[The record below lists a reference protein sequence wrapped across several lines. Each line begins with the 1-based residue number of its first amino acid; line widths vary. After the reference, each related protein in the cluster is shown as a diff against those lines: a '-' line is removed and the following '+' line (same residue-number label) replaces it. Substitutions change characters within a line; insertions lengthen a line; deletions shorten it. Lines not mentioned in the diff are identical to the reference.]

1 MSNFYTD
8 STNSNIVPIIRIG
21 EVISIIDPTKSGTI
35 KVRLQGIDAN
45 ESDTQLIPCVPL
57 LPKYLVTLPKVG
69 ESVFIFQYESNMS
82 TPVASF
88 KNKRFWIG
96 PLITQP
102 TKLDNEPYNS
112 SLSILPDG
120 YEKLRDPNLEIG
132 SYGNDDDVIL
142 QGRYNTDII
151 QKDRQIWLRTG
162 KTLDGEPNRFNDVDL
177 GYIHLKYGN
186 EKLKRNI
193 VDREVTELIPQF
205 PNLTINVIINTITND
220 GQILSGDLTNDRYIA
235 SDIKRTEV
243 FITVKDYKTGN
254 LISGFELDIIE
265 EDNNT
270 TPKNKKSRQIAID
283 RAKEFIDTN
292 KGDKW
297 LIKSECVEIIKTYKG
312 ENGIAVSDSIKE
324 PIESTKTIKVIE
336 YEKGEQ
342 PSSSVINV
350 VANKI
355 NLISHDGE
363 HTFELTN
370 PESLISDEEQ
380 EKINNE
386 AHPIVYGDKL
396 VEFLELV
403 KDYVNLH
410 VHPYHGRESDPS
422 TVKTGVLN
430 FDLNTILNPN
440 INTN

>member
-8 STNSNIVPIIRIG
+8 TTNSKIVPIIRIG

-45 ESDTQLIPCVPL
+45 ESDSQLIPCVPL

-82 TPVASF
+82 TPVTSF

-120 YEKLRDPNLEIG
+120 YEQLRNPNLEKG

-177 GYIHLKYGN
+177 GYIHLKYGT
-186 EKLKRNI
+186 EKLKRKI
-193 VDREVTELIPQF
+193 VDKEVTERIPQF
-205 PNLTINVIINTITND
+205 PDITINVIINTITND
-220 GQILSGDLTNDRYIA
+220 GQILSGDLTNDRYTA
-235 SDIKRTEV
+235 SDVDRTEV
-243 FITVKDYKTGN
+243 FITISDYKTGELVN
-254 LISGFELDIIE
+254 GFE
-265 EDNNT
+265 
-270 TPKNKKSRQIAID
+270 NKTDYVGTNSRQKGTD
-283 RAKEFIDTN
+283 SAKQFIDNN
-292 KGDKW
+292 KGDRW
-297 LIKSECVEIIKTYKG
+297 SIKSNSNEIITGYKG

-336 YEKGEQ
+336 FEKGEQ

-370 PESLISDEEQ
+370 PESLITDEEQ

-386 AHPIVYGDKL
+386 AHPIVYGDTL
-396 VEFLELV
+396 VKFLELV
-403 KDYVNLH
+403 KNYVNLH
-410 VHPYHGRESDPS
+410 VHPYHGREADPS
-422 TVKTGVLN
+422 TVKNDVLN

>member
-120 YEKLRDPNLEIG
+120 YEQLRNPNLEIG

-177 GYIHLKYGN
+177 GYIQLKYGN

-193 VDREVTELIPQF
+193 VDREITELIPQF
-205 PNLTINVIINTITND
+205 PDITINVIINTITND
-220 GQILSGDLTNDRYIA
+220 GQILSGDLTNDRYTA
-235 SDIKRTEV
+235 SDVNRTEV
-243 FITVKDYKTGN
+243 FITISDYKTGDLVN
-254 LISGFELDIIE
+254 GFENE
-265 EDNNT
+265 TFSGGTN
-270 TPKNKKSRQIAID
+270 SRQEGTDA
-283 RAKEFIDTN
+283 AKEFIDNN
-292 KGDKW
+292 KGDRW
-297 LIKSECVEIIKTYKG
+297 LIKSNSNEIITGYKG

-336 YEKGEQ
+336 FEKGEQ

-403 KDYVNLH
+403 KDYVKLH
-410 VHPYHGRESDPS
+410 VHPYHGREADPS

>member
-82 TPVASF
+82 TPVTSF

-177 GYIHLKYGN
+177 GYIHLKYGT

-193 VDREVTELIPQF
+193 VDREVTERIPQF
-205 PNLTINVIINTITND
+205 PDITINVIINTITND
-220 GQILSGDLTNDRYIA
+220 GQILSGDLTNDRYTA
-235 SDIKRTEV
+235 SDVNRTEV
-243 FITVKDYKTGN
+243 FITISDYKTGDLVN
-254 LISGFELDIIE
+254 GFENETDYVGT
-265 EDNNT
+265 N
-270 TPKNKKSRQIAID
+270 SRQEGTDA
-283 RAKEFIDTN
+283 AKEFIDNN
-292 KGDKW
+292 KGDRW
-297 LIKSECVEIIKTYKG
+297 LIKSNSNEIITGYKG

-336 YEKGEQ
+336 FEKGEQ

-370 PESLISDEEQ
+370 PESLITDEEQ
-380 EKINNE
+380 EKINND
-386 AHPIVYGDKL
+386 AHPIVYGDTL

-410 VHPYHGRESDPS
+410 VHPYHGREADPS
-422 TVKTGVLN
+422 TVKNNVLN